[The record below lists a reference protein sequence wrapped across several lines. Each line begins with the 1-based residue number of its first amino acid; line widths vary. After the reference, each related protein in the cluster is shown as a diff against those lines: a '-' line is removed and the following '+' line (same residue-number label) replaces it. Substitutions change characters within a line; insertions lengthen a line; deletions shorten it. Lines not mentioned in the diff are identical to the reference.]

1 MTITGLNQL
10 NEEQLRTELAKCC
23 GARAWVDKMLGYFP
37 VADTQALVV
46 AGEEAWYGC
55 REKDWLE
62 AFSHH
67 PRIGD
72 IDALAKKFGAGDA
85 APGVANPAP
94 GAGTEEWAA
103 SEQSGV
109 NTASQ
114 ELLAELAE
122 ANRTY
127 EEKFGYI
134 FIVCATGMSAMDML
148 TLLKSRMMNAP
159 GAEINI
165 AMMEQN
171 KITKLRLEKLVS

>member
-1 MTITGLNQL
+1 MTITELNHL

-37 VADTQALVV
+37 VADMQALVV

-55 REKDWLE
+55 TEKDWLE

-72 IDALAKKFGAGDA
+72 MDVPAKRFGAGDA
-85 APGVANPAP
+85 AT

-114 ELLAELAE
+114 ELLTELAE
-122 ANRTY
+122 VNRTY